1 MRFPIFGIVGL
12 VFLLTS
18 CTLPGTQTSGTTGTT
33 GDTVLSETNSV
44 KMQIP
49 KTWTLVKAT
58 DVPSPRVGTVEMA
71 YTSPDVKYGFSNN
84 IIVLRDT
91 LTNIVTSRSY
101 SELNNIQTT
110 KNYLEYTKLRDED
123 FTFADSETSRLYVFE
138 ARYNTTT
145 PLMKFIQVARVC
157 GTSVYLLHVSLT
169 LDKVPDNYV
178 ELLKTFSCK

>member
-1 MRFPIFGIVGL
+1 MC
-12 VFLLTS
+12 LLSS
-18 CTLPGTQTSGTTGTT
+18 CTLPGTQTEGIVAGT
-33 GDTVLSETNSV
+33 DNTVLTETTTV

-49 KTWTLVKAT
+49 KTWTQVKAT

-84 IIVLRDT
+84 IIVLHDT
-91 LTNIVTSRSY
+91 LTNIVTSRNY

-123 FTFADSETSRLYVFE
+123 FTFSDSETSRLYIFE
-138 ARYNTTT
+138 ARYNATT

-157 GTSVYLLHVSLT
+157 GTDVYLLHVSLT